1 MESVKLLI
9 IEWVLELLR
18 AISIKLLKAKA
29 RIEVNIYA
37 ETAST
42 LDMRTAPQVVKNNII
57 HDEDILSARWSLCSG
72 CEFLTESNRCT
83 KCGCFMK
90 VKHKLASARCPIG
103 KWERHE
109 EATGVITV

>member
-1 MESVKLLI
+1 
-9 IEWVLELLR
+9 
-18 AISIKLLKAKA
+18 
-29 RIEVNIYA
+29 
-37 ETAST
+37 
-42 LDMRTAPQVVKNNII
+42 MRTAPQVVKNNII

-109 EATGVITV
+109 EATGVITVYNKEPYTGQGYIFNSLCKTWRYLYIY